1 MATWAE
7 LQKALDDSQPNEF
20 VHIWMKGDITAAP
33 TEGPLT
39 VSGSKTIKIHM
50 EGHTLSRGLTDPT
63 DNESLR
69 IVMAEALGWF
79 CHSVE
84 REKIA
89 ATLSDCLARDKSLSP
104 RLRREMTK
112 AVKRIQGK

>member
-1 MATWAE
+1 MIF
-7 LQKALDDSQPNEF
+7 KLDAAVLPAGYAASKRMQR
-20 VHIWMKGDITAAP
+20 TAKR
-33 TEGPLT
+33 TSEQMQ
-39 VSGSKTIKIHM
+39 TILDK
-50 EGHTLSRGLTDPT
+50 SADPT
-63 DNESLR
+63 DNEDLR
-69 IVMAEALGWF
+69 IVMAETLGWF
-79 CHSVE
+79 RYSVE